1 MSESNTNVTVDGL
14 TETVRLYG
22 TLEQIALQLVGEYNM
37 SNGWSLV
44 RTLPTPIYH
53 QVYLE
58 RSVKQAKAVEQ
69 KAVKKEPTPKKVQ
82 NKAKAEVVGVDD
94 KQE

>member
-22 TLEQIALQLVGEYNM
+22 TLEQIALQLIEEYNM

-44 RTLPTPIYH
+44 RKIGRASCR
-53 QVYLE
+53 E
-58 RSVKQAKAVEQ
+58 RV
-69 KAVKKEPTPKKVQ
+69 
-82 NKAKAEVVGVDD
+82 
-94 KQE
+94 

>member
-22 TLEQIALQLVGEYNM
+22 TLEQIALQLIEEYNM
-37 SNGWSLV
+37 SNGWNLV

-58 RSVKQAKAVEQ
+58 RSVKQAKTVEQ
-69 KAVKKEPTPKKVQ
+69 KAVKKEPTPKKLQ
-82 NKAKAEVVGVDD
+82 NKAEVVGVDD